1 MNAASALRAQIEAAL
16 ADRIPSALTPA
27 PRVIHPVAPTGI
39 ANVDAL
45 LEGGLPLGAITEV
58 VGPEC
63 SGRTSLALSFVA
75 EMTQAGKVCAWID
88 VSDALNPESAA
99 AAGVLL
105 QSMLWVRCGVQAS
118 PQSQRSSNNFAL
130 PEKYLIPKPGIKGL
144 HGGGCGPHPRGEVKG
159 LSDAVGSFLQPE
171 TIAARSGEPQPRQS
185 PAKGHPDRSNVQSNF
200 KSDFKQDAH
209 PAQQSFQFARKSFSA
224 NKPWSRIDQALRVTD
239 LLLQAGGFSAIVLDM
254 GSIAPEHATRVPM
267 ATWFRYRAAAERS
280 QASILLLTQHACS
293 KSSAGLLLRLQPGAA
308 LKEEATLF
316 TGIEHRVEVTRERF
330 KPEQTNVIPLR
341 KPPQSEH
348 GTHWQSR
355 TSWAGRR

>member
-1 MNAASALRAQIEAAL
+1 MTTASALRAQIEAVL
-16 ADRIPSALTPA
+16 ADRIPSALTPV
-27 PRVIHPVAPTGI
+27 PRVIRPVAPTGI

-316 TGIEHRVEVTRERF
+316 TGIEHRVEVTR
-330 KPEQTNVIPLR
+330 
-341 KPPQSEH
+341 
-348 GTHWQSR
+348 
-355 TSWAGRR
+355 